1 MIQWFQILITKV
13 YLLFLSKVFSGTR
26 FPQLFLYRPNEHA
39 YWHIVSGKKK
49 KKLWFSKR
57 FLKANK
63 KKNVEQESFK
73 FCLLLRSPKVF
84 HHCSADSSYPWSRT
98 IRRGRDWPHGRAP
111 RAQTC
116 RRPACLARRP
126 SMPPRRTLAQ
136 WAGQDQRGGAQ
147 SSEKDHWPIF
157 RLWKT
162 VTWIIKSLSLL
173 FFFTIIV
180 AIIKEIYT
188 ACQINITIL

>member
-1 MIQWFQILITKV
+1 MSMHTGTL
-13 YLLFLSKVFSGTR
+13 YLEKRKKSFGFL
-26 FPQLFLYRPNEHA
+26 ND
-39 YWHIVSGKKK
+39 
-49 KKLWFSKR
+49 FSKQIKLND
-57 FLKANK
+57 FSKQI

-136 WAGQDQRGGAQ
+136 WAGQDQRGEAQ

-173 FFFTIIV
+173 FFFFYHNSCHNQRNIYCMSNKYNNFIIILIC
-180 AIIKEIYT
+180 IISKIF
-188 ACQINITIL
+188 